1 MPKKSLGLGLVVG
14 GGIIVALF
22 LMFILTT
29 PAADAQAMTPMWL
42 GIIWGGLAMCWGFFR
57 LIVGPSSLDH
67 PHGGTDAGS

>member
-22 LMFILTT
+22 LMFILIT
-29 PAADAQAMTPMWL
+29 PVADAQAMTPMWL
-42 GIIWGGLAMCWGFFR
+42 GIIWGGLAMCWGLFR